1 MRALNSAGCPDSR
14 CRGCRDERFSR
25 GPLRPERQEAPPLQ
39 QRVQHAFGS
48 GAGHCCAR
56 DRSRHSAREGVRPA
70 EGAYG
75 HCAGD
80 NGRVANAAIRDPRWI
95 VLSHY
100 RLDYPR
106 HLLLSGLAGLPIDH
120 AAGGIRRLATGKNH
134 FATDGHRPAR
144 GGSSGGE
151 QGSQRG
157 CADVR
162 GGVHRCAWELALA
175 DVDPRSAVIDCTMD
189 PALALPARRI
199 SDLLSSGLGARAKS
213 SRETMDQPRVD
224 PDQELVKRTQSGDAG
239 AFDELVIKYTPRL
252 YGLVYNMTSNHEDT
266 NDLLQ
271 DIFAKAY
278 RAIRGFRGKSSFYTW
293 VHSIAVNMTLNFLK
307 KRGRR
312 FQLSLD
318 DVDAS
323 IQNDKEFLESTATS
337 SPVREADLSELQR
350 RLNEAMMKLSDEHR
364 AVVTMFHIQGMPH
377 AEISKIL
384 RVSEGT
390 VRSRLFYANRQLQN
404 YLDEFR
410 KNPVS

>member
-1 MRALNSAGCPDSR
+1 M
-14 CRGCRDERFSR
+14 
-25 GPLRPERQEAPPLQ
+25 
-39 QRVQHAFGS
+39 
-48 GAGHCCAR
+48 
-56 DRSRHSAREGVRPA
+56 
-70 EGAYG
+70 
-75 HCAGD
+75 
-80 NGRVANAAIRDPRWI
+80 
-95 VLSHY
+95 
-100 RLDYPR
+100 
-106 HLLLSGLAGLPIDH
+106 DH
-120 AAGGIRRLATGKNH
+120 
-134 FATDGHRPAR
+134 
-144 GGSSGGE
+144 
-151 QGSQRG
+151 
-157 CADVR
+157 
-162 GGVHRCAWELALA
+162 
-175 DVDPRSAVIDCTMD
+175 
-189 PALALPARRI
+189 ALALPARRI
-199 SDLLSSGLGARAKS
+199 SDLLSSGLQTRVKS
-213 SRETMDQPRVD
+213 KRQAMDQPRSD
-224 PDQELVKRTQSGDAG
+224 PDQELVTRTQAG
-239 AFDELVIKYTPRL
+239 EASAFDDLVVKYTSRL

-278 RAIRGFRGKSSFYTW
+278 KAIRGFRGKSSFYTW
-293 VHSIAVNMTLNFLK
+293 IHSIAVNMTLNFLK

-323 IQNDKEFLESTATS
+323 IQNDKEFMEATATS

-350 RLNEAMMKLSDEHR
+350 RLNEAMMKLSDDHR